1 MLESFCRTTGGKG
14 LHVLVPIVPEAGW
27 DYVKPFC
34 RGFAEML
41 SEAQPDRFLPTLKKL
56 DRRGRILIDWLRN
69 GLGATAVASFCPRAR
84 PGATVAT
91 PLAWDEVTQ
100 KLDPSAFTL
109 RSVPERLVRQ
119 RTDPW
124 KDFSRL
130 RQHLPD
136 LSANTTGRKTHR
148 RGSEARPAGNT
159 ATVAARKPKRRA
171 EV

>member
-1 MLESFCRTTGGKG
+1 
-14 LHVLVPIVPEAGW
+14 
-27 DYVKPFC
+27 
-34 RGFAEML
+34 ML
-41 SEAQPDRFLPTLKKL
+41 SEAQPDRFLPTVKKA

-109 RSVPERLVRQ
+109 RTVPDRLARQ

-124 KDFSRL
+124 QDFAALHQRSAGPGRQAGRPQRRNGRRPKPSLLARL
-130 RQHLPD
+130 
-136 LSANTTGRKTHR
+136 
-148 RGSEARPAGNT
+148 
-159 ATVAARKPKRRA
+159 
-171 EV
+171 